1 MLNNKVS
8 KIEFHITYNQL
19 EDFILR
25 AAELIKDNYEI
36 EQIKVDPISIGYL
49 TEPEPPYHITFVK
62 RGQNK
67 WLPLQ

>member
-1 MLNNKVS
+1 MLKDRVS

-36 EQIKVDPISIGYL
+36 EQINVDSISIGYL
-49 TEPEPPYHITFVK
+49 TEPEPPYHITFIK
-62 RGQNK
+62 RSE
-67 WLPLQ
+67 

>member
-1 MLNNKVS
+1 MFNNKVS

-36 EQIKVDPISIGYL
+36 EQIKVDSISASYL
-49 TEPEPPYHITFVK
+49 TEPEPSYHITFVK
-62 RGQNK
+62 RG
-67 WLPLQ
+67 